1 LYSVQDLKRMLQD
14 HVDSVKERIMDIA
27 DYIHRNPELGYAEF
41 KACERL
47 TSELAQAGFQV
58 TKGVA
63 GLPTAFKAVMKGKA
77 ERPWVGILAEY
88 DALPELGHACG
99 HNVSA
104 ASAIGAGLA
113 LSKLMADL
121 QGTLAIFGTPAEEG
135 VVENAGGKVLMLEE
149 FKELDAAMIMH
160 SLDMNIVT
168 CESFNREGLDIEFLG
183 KAANA
188 GNAEDSSKGIN
199 AMEAAMLFWHAV
211 NSLRLLLR
219 NDARIFG
226 IITEGG
232 VSPNIVP
239 ERAVTRL
246 QIRVYDPEYFKEVV
260 RKVEN
265 AAQGAAL
272 AVGAVCKIRKYAN
285 TYVNML
291 NNRTLAETFKN
302 HLTALGMPVEKETR
316 KGAALDMGNVSQVA
330 PSIHPFLAIA
340 PRGTAW
346 HSRESAA
353 AAASP
358 QAHETAINCAKAFGM
373 TAIEIFSNPALV
385 RKIKDEFVKEKDKL
399 SSKSWV

>member
-1 LYSVQDLKRMLQD
+1 
-14 HVDSVKERIMDIA
+14 
-27 DYIHRNPELGYAEF
+27 
-41 KACERL
+41 
-47 TSELAQAGFQV
+47 
-58 TKGVA
+58 
-63 GLPTAFKAVMKGKA
+63 
-77 ERPWVGILAEY
+77 
-88 DALPELGHACG
+88 
-99 HNVSA
+99 
-104 ASAIGAGLA
+104 
-113 LSKLMADL
+113 
-121 QGTLAIFGTPAEEG
+121 
-135 VVENAGGKVLMLEE
+135 
-149 FKELDAAMIMH
+149 
-160 SLDMNIVT
+160 
-168 CESFNREGLDIEFLG
+168 
-183 KAANA
+183 
-188 GNAEDSSKGIN
+188 
-199 AMEAAMLFWHAV
+199 MLFWHAV